1 MRITIQSLF
10 ASILILLSFSL
21 QLQAARFLPELSE
34 IDILITNGKLL
45 DGLGAKATSADL
57 VIVKDKIVFVG
68 KTQFDKSDFKQRIK
82 LHIDAKQRLV
92 APGFI
97 DLHAHGSPLET
108 PAFENFIAMGI
119 TTITLG
125 QDGDSPEIMDLGQW
139 LSKVENNGIAVN
151 LAMFVGHGTLRRQT
165 GINQEI
171 KPSTAQLETMLALLN
186 NTLKYTFGMSTGL
199 EYNPGLNA
207 EEAEMELLA
216 KVVGKNNRL
225 IMSHL
230 RNEDDDQMPDSLKEL
245 LKQGEH
251 SRVHVSHIKSVY
263 GKSRQSAEKI
273 LKILQLARTS
283 GIEVSADI
291 YPYNASYAGISLL
304 FPIWAKTTEQ
314 FEVAKVQR
322 KTELET
328 FLRNKIIKRNG
339 PEATLLGTPPYTG
352 KTLAD
357 LVKDFDMPVEQV
369 LMKLGPKGASGAY
382 FIMDDELQTRLLL
395 DPQISIS
402 SDGRMEGF
410 HPRGHGAFA
419 KIIEDYVI
427 KRELLSLPEAVRKMT
442 SQAANILGISDRGV
456 IQKGKKA
463 DIIIFDPLK
472 IKATATYPK
481 PHQLSQGFD
490 IVIVNGK
497 IARQDDVMN
506 PIYSG
511 KVLKPDS

>member
-108 PAFENFIAMGI
+108 PAFDNFIAMGI

-165 GINQEI
+165 GINREI
-171 KPSTAQLETMLALLN
+171 KPSIEQLETMLALLN

-251 SRVHVSHIKSVY
+251 SRVHV
-263 GKSRQSAEKI
+263 
-273 LKILQLARTS
+273 
-283 GIEVSADI
+283 
-291 YPYNASYAGISLL
+291 
-304 FPIWAKTTEQ
+304 
-314 FEVAKVQR
+314 
-322 KTELET
+322 
-328 FLRNKIIKRNG
+328 
-339 PEATLLGTPPYTG
+339 
-352 KTLAD
+352 
-357 LVKDFDMPVEQV
+357 
-369 LMKLGPKGASGAY
+369 
-382 FIMDDELQTRLLL
+382 
-395 DPQISIS
+395 
-402 SDGRMEGF
+402 
-410 HPRGHGAFA
+410 
-419 KIIEDYVI
+419 
-427 KRELLSLPEAVRKMT
+427 
-442 SQAANILGISDRGV
+442 
-456 IQKGKKA
+456 
-463 DIIIFDPLK
+463 
-472 IKATATYPK
+472 
-481 PHQLSQGFD
+481 
-490 IVIVNGK
+490 
-497 IARQDDVMN
+497 
-506 PIYSG
+506 
-511 KVLKPDS
+511 

>member
-1 MRITIQSLF
+1 MRITKQLLLCSL
-10 ASILILLSFSL
+10 LILLAFSL
-21 QLQAARFLPELSE
+21 PLQAAQFLPEYSE

-45 DGLGAKATSADL
+45 DGLGTKATSADL
-57 VIVKDKIVFVG
+57 VIVKDRIVFIG
-68 KTQFDKSDFKQRIK
+68 KTHFDKNDFKQRIK

-97 DLHAHGSPLET
+97 DLHAHGNPLQT

-125 QDGDSPEIMDLGQW
+125 QDGDSPEVLDLAQW
-139 LSKVENNGIAVN
+139 LSQIEDNGIAVN
-151 LAMFVGHGTLRRQT
+151 LAMFVGHGTLRQQT
-165 GINQEI
+165 GINREI
-171 KPSTAQLETMLALLN
+171 DPSTEQLDKMLTLLDS
-186 NTLKYTFGMSTGL
+186 TLKYTFGMSTGL

-207 EEAEMELLA
+207 EQAEMELLA

-230 RNEDDDQMPDSLKEL
+230 RNEDDDQMPASLKEL
-245 LKQGEH
+245 LKQGKY
-251 SRVHVSHIKSVY
+251 SKVHVSHIKSVY
-263 GKSRQSAEKI
+263 GKGKQSAENI
-273 LKILQLARTS
+273 LNILQLARNS

-314 FEVAKVQR
+314 FEVAKVER
-322 KTELET
+322 KIELET

-357 LVKDFDMPVEQV
+357 LVKEFDIPFEQV
-369 LMKLGPKGASGAY
+369 LMKLGPKGAAGAY

-395 DPQISIS
+395 DPKISIS

-419 KIIEDYVI
+419 KIIEEYVI
-427 KRELLSLPEAVRKMT
+427 KREVLSLPEAVRKMT
-442 SQAANILGISDRGV
+442 SQAANILGITDRGV
-456 IQKGKKA
+456 IQKGKQA

-472 IKATATYPK
+472 VKATATYAK
-481 PHQLSQGFD
+481 PHQLAQGLD
-490 IVIVNGK
+490 IVIINGK
-497 IARQDDVMN
+497 IARQDNTMN
-506 PIYSG
+506 QTFSG